1 MTTLTTLKYV
11 LAAAVTTL
19 LASWTTV
26 TSAAG
31 PGCPVWMCGTNHN
44 ETLVRDT
51 R

>member
-19 LASWTTV
+19 LASWTT
-26 TSAAG
+26 AAS
-31 PGCPVWMCGTNHN
+31 PAACPTWMCGSNHN